1 MQRILICK
9 QAASPIEA
17 HIYEHLAMTKLKQ
30 IMQQSGLLRQ
40 IDYFA
45 LGTHYP
51 GTGLITIDID
61 LYTGEAVN
69 LAYDLRQ
76 LQAFTDNE
84 SLSLA
89 MSQIAAENDC
99 TIICNDLDK
108 LQHNMV
114 KLNKNDWQLI
124 EEIDQ
129 PLIISQLVEHK
140 FLYETDNPTTSISR
154 ISCNLSHPPNSDTV
168 LLALFY
174 YLAFVIHGTVSDIA
188 NVRLGYYNLSEYT
201 KQISQNTS
209 CICDF
214 AALSNLA
221 DRTKLR
227 DIYHEVIRKMLEK
240 TTLARISRRIKSFS
254 YNDGKMN
261 VPNIDMYISE
271 IGIVAG
277 EKTWQK
283 LAEEKTITNL
293 LDKMILEIA

>member
-1 MQRILICK
+1 
-9 QAASPIEA
+9 
-17 HIYEHLAMTKLKQ
+17 MTKLKQ

-45 LGTHYP
+45 LGTHYSS
-51 GTGLITIDID
+51 TGFITIDID
-61 LYTGEAVN
+61 LYTEEAVN
-69 LAYDLRQ
+69 LAHDLQQ
-76 LQAFTDNE
+76 LQVFTDNE

-114 KLNKNDWQLI
+114 KLNKNDWQPI

-129 PLIISQLVEHK
+129 PLIISQLAEHK
-140 FLYETDNPTTSISR
+140 FLYETEDPTTSISR
-154 ISCNLSHPPNSDTV
+154 ISCALSQPPNSNTA

-188 NVRLGYYNLSEYT
+188 NVRLGYYNLSERT
-201 KQISQNTS
+201 EQIDQNTS

-221 DRTKLR
+221 DRAKLR
-227 DIYHEVIRKMLEK
+227 DIYHEVIGKMLEK
-240 TTLARISRRIKSFS
+240 TALARISRRIKSFS

-271 IGIVAG
+271 IGVVAG

-283 LAEEKTITNL
+283 LAKEKTIANL
-293 LDKMILEIA
+293 LNKTILEIV

>member
-1 MQRILICK
+1 
-9 QAASPIEA
+9 
-17 HIYEHLAMTKLKQ
+17 MTKLKQ
-30 IMQQSGLLRQ
+30 IMQQLGLLRQ

-45 LGTHYP
+45 LGTHYS
-51 GTGLITIDID
+51 GTGFITIDID
-61 LYTGEAVN
+61 LYTEEAVN
-69 LAYDLRQ
+69 LAHDLRQ
-76 LQAFTDNE
+76 LQALTDNE
-84 SLSLA
+84 SLNLA
-89 MSQIAAENDC
+89 MSQIAAGNDC
-99 TIICNDLDK
+99 TIICNNLDK
-108 LQHNMV
+108 LQYNIA
-114 KLNKNDWQLI
+114 KLNKNDWQPI
-124 EEIDQ
+124 EKIDQ
-129 PLIISQLVEHK
+129 PLVISPLAEHK
-140 FLYETDNPTTSISR
+140 FLYETDDPITSISR
-154 ISCNLSHPPNSDTV
+154 ISCVLNQPPNSDTA

-188 NVRLGYYNLSEYT
+188 NVRLGYYNLSERT
-201 KQISQNTS
+201 EQIDQNTS

-227 DIYHEVIRKMLEK
+227 DIYHEVIGKMLEK

-261 VPNIDMYISE
+261 VPNIYMYISE

>member
-1 MQRILICK
+1 
-9 QAASPIEA
+9 
-17 HIYEHLAMTKLKQ
+17 MTKLKQ
-30 IMQQSGLLRQ
+30 IMQQFGLLRQ

-45 LGTHYP
+45 LGTHYS
-51 GTGLITIDID
+51 GTGFVTIDID
-61 LYTGEAVN
+61 LYTEEAVN
-69 LAYDLRQ
+69 LAHDLRQ

-84 SLSLA
+84 SLNLA
-89 MSQIAAENDC
+89 MSQITAENDC
-99 TIICNDLDK
+99 TIICNNLDR
-108 LQHNMV
+108 LQHNIA
-114 KLNKNDWQLI
+114 KLNKNDWQSI

-129 PLIISQLVEHK
+129 PLIISQLAEHK
-140 FLYETDNPTTSISR
+140 FLYENDNPTTSISR
-154 ISCNLSHPPNSDTV
+154 ISCALKQPPNSDAT

-174 YLAFVIHGTVSDIA
+174 YLAFVIHGTVSDTA
-188 NVRLGYYNLSEYT
+188 NVRLGYYDLSEHT
-201 KQISQNTS
+201 ERINKSTS

-221 DRTKLR
+221 DRAKLR
-227 DIYHEVIRKMLEK
+227 DIYHEVIGKILEK
-240 TTLARISRRIKSFS
+240 AALTRISRRIKSFS

>member
-30 IMQQSGLLRQ
+30 IMQQFGLLRQ

-45 LGTHYP
+45 LGTHYS
-51 GTGLITIDID
+51 GTGFVTIDID
-61 LYTGEAVN
+61 LYTEEAVN
-69 LAYDLRQ
+69 LAHDLRQ
-76 LQAFTDNE
+76 LQALTDNE
-84 SLSLA
+84 SLNLA
-89 MSQIAAENDC
+89 MSQIAAGNDC
-99 TIICNDLDK
+99 TIICNNLDK
-108 LQHNMV
+108 LQYNIA
-114 KLNKNDWQLI
+114 KLNKNDWQSI
-124 EEIDQ
+124 EKIDQ
-129 PLIISQLVEHK
+129 PLIISQIAEHK
-140 FLYETDNPTTSISR
+140 FLYETDDPTASISR
-154 ISCNLSHPPNSDTV
+154 ISCTLKQPPNSNAT

-188 NVRLGYYNLSEYT
+188 NVRLGYYDLSECT
-201 KQISQNTS
+201 KQIDQNTS

-221 DRTKLR
+221 DRAKLR
-227 DIYHEVIRKMLEK
+227 DIYHEVIGKILEK
-240 TTLARISRRIKSFS
+240 TALARISRRIKSFS

-271 IGIVAG
+271 IGVVTG

>member
-1 MQRILICK
+1 
-9 QAASPIEA
+9 
-17 HIYEHLAMTKLKQ
+17 MTKLKQ

-45 LGTHYP
+45 LGTHYS
-51 GTGLITIDID
+51 GTGFITIDID
-61 LYTGEAVN
+61 LYTEEAVN
-69 LAYDLRQ
+69 LAHDLRQ

-84 SLSLA
+84 SLNLA
-89 MSQIAAENDC
+89 MSQIDAENDC

-108 LQHNMV
+108 LQHNIA
-114 KLNKNDWQLI
+114 KLNKNDWQSI

-129 PLIISQLVEHK
+129 PLIISQLAEHK
-140 FLYETDNPTTSISR
+140 FLYETDDPITSISR
-154 ISCNLSHPPNSDTV
+154 ISCVLNQPPNSDTA

-188 NVRLGYYNLSEYT
+188 NVRLGYYNISECT
-201 KQISQNTS
+201 KQIGQNTS

-221 DRTKLR
+221 DRDKLR
-227 DIYHEVIRKMLEK
+227 DIYHEVIGKMLEK
-240 TTLARISRRIKSFS
+240 AALARISRRIKSFS
-254 YNDGKMN
+254 YGDGKMDTPN
-261 VPNIDMYISE
+261 VDMYISE
-271 IGIVAG
+271 IGIVVG

>member
-1 MQRILICK
+1 
-9 QAASPIEA
+9 
-17 HIYEHLAMTKLKQ
+17 MTKLKQ
-30 IMQQSGLLRQ
+30 IMQQFGLLRQ

-45 LGTHYP
+45 LGTHYS
-51 GTGLITIDID
+51 GTGFVTIDID
-61 LYTGEAVN
+61 LYTEEAVN
-69 LAYDLRQ
+69 LAHDLRQ
-76 LQAFTDNE
+76 LQALTDNE
-84 SLSLA
+84 SLNLA

-108 LQHNMV
+108 LQYNIA
-114 KLNKNDWQLI
+114 KLNKNDWQSI
-124 EEIDQ
+124 EKIDQ
-129 PLIISQLVEHK
+129 PLIISQIAEHK
-140 FLYETDNPTTSISR
+140 FLYETDDPTASISR
-154 ISCNLSHPPNSDTV
+154 ISCTLKQPPNSNAT

-188 NVRLGYYNLSEYT
+188 NVRLGYYDLSECT
-201 KQISQNTS
+201 KQIDQNTS

-221 DRTKLR
+221 DRAKLR
-227 DIYHEVIRKMLEK
+227 DIYHEVIGKILEK
-240 TTLARISRRIKSFS
+240 TALARISRRIKSFS

-271 IGIVAG
+271 IGVVTG

-293 LDKMILEIA
+293 LDKMILEIV

>member
-1 MQRILICK
+1 
-9 QAASPIEA
+9 
-17 HIYEHLAMTKLKQ
+17 MTKLKQ
-30 IMQQSGLLRQ
+30 IMQQFGLLRQ

-45 LGTHYP
+45 LGTHYS
-51 GTGLITIDID
+51 GTGFVTIDID
-61 LYTGEAVN
+61 LYTEEAVN
-69 LAYDLRQ
+69 LAHDLRQ

-84 SLSLA
+84 SLNLA

-99 TIICNDLDK
+99 TIICNNLDK
-108 LQHNMV
+108 LQHNIA
-114 KLNKNDWQLI
+114 KLNKNDWQSI

-129 PLIISQLVEHK
+129 PLIISQLAEHK
-140 FLYETDNPTTSISR
+140 FLYENDNPTTSISR
-154 ISCNLSHPPNSDTV
+154 ISCALKQPPNSDAT

-174 YLAFVIHGTVSDIA
+174 YLAFVIHGTVSDTA
-188 NVRLGYYNLSEYT
+188 NVRLGYYDLSEHT
-201 KQISQNTS
+201 ERINKSTS

-221 DRTKLR
+221 DRAKLR
-227 DIYHEVIRKMLEK
+227 DIYHEVIGKILEK
-240 TTLARISRRIKSFS
+240 TALARISRRIKSFS

-271 IGIVAG
+271 IGVVTG

>member
-1 MQRILICK
+1 
-9 QAASPIEA
+9 
-17 HIYEHLAMTKLKQ
+17 MTKLKQ
-30 IMQQSGLLRQ
+30 IMQQFGLLRQ

-45 LGTHYP
+45 LGTHYS
-51 GTGLITIDID
+51 GTGFITIDID
-61 LYTGEAVN
+61 LYTEEAVN
-69 LAYDLRQ
+69 LAHDLRQ

-84 SLSLA
+84 SLNLA

-108 LQHNMV
+108 LQHNIA
-114 KLNKNDWQLI
+114 KLNKNDWQSI

-129 PLIISQLVEHK
+129 PLIISRLAEHK
-140 FLYETDNPTTSISR
+140 FLYETEDPTTSISR
-154 ISCNLSHPPNSDTV
+154 ISCALSQPPNSDTV

-188 NVRLGYYNLSEYT
+188 NVRLGYYNLSECT
-201 KQISQNTS
+201 KQIGQNTS

-221 DRTKLR
+221 DRDKLR
-227 DIYHEVIRKMLEK
+227 DIYHEVIGKMLEK
-240 TTLARISRRIKSFS
+240 AALTRISRRIKSFS

>member
-1 MQRILICK
+1 
-9 QAASPIEA
+9 
-17 HIYEHLAMTKLKQ
+17 MTKLKQ

-45 LGTHYP
+45 LGTHYS
-51 GTGLITIDID
+51 GTGFITIDID

-69 LAYDLRQ
+69 LAHDLRQ

-84 SLSLA
+84 SLNLA

-108 LQHNMV
+108 LQHNIA
-114 KLNKNDWQLI
+114 KLNKNDWQSI

-129 PLIISQLVEHK
+129 PLIISRLAEHK
-140 FLYETDNPTTSISR
+140 FLYETEDPTTSISR
-154 ISCNLSHPPNSDTV
+154 ISCALSQPPNSDTV

-188 NVRLGYYNLSEYT
+188 NVRLGYYNLSECT
-201 KQISQNTS
+201 KQIGQNTS

-221 DRTKLR
+221 DRDKLR
-227 DIYHEVIRKMLEK
+227 DIYHEVIGKMLEK
-240 TTLARISRRIKSFS
+240 TALARISRRIKSFS

>member
-1 MQRILICK
+1 MQRILIYK

-30 IMQQSGLLRQ
+30 IMQQFGLLRQ

-45 LGTHYP
+45 LGTHYS
-51 GTGLITIDID
+51 GTGFITIDID
-61 LYTGEAVN
+61 LYTEEAVN
-69 LAYDLRQ
+69 LAHDLQQ

-84 SLSLA
+84 SLNLA

-99 TIICNDLDK
+99 TIICNNLDR

-114 KLNKNDWQLI
+114 KLNKNDWQSI

-154 ISCNLSHPPNSDTV
+154 ISCALSQPPNSDTV

-188 NVRLGYYNLSEYT
+188 NVRLGYYDLSEHT
-201 KQISQNTS
+201 ERINKSTS

-221 DRTKLR
+221 DRAKLR
-227 DIYHEVIRKMLEK
+227 DIYHEVIGKMLEK
-240 TTLARISRRIKSFS
+240 AALTRISRRIKSFS
-254 YNDGKMN
+254 YGDGKMDAPN
-261 VPNIDMYISE
+261 VDMYISE
-271 IGIVAG
+271 TGIVVG
-277 EKTWQK
+277 EKT
-283 LAEEKTITNL
+283 
-293 LDKMILEIA
+293 

>member
-1 MQRILICK
+1 
-9 QAASPIEA
+9 
-17 HIYEHLAMTKLKQ
+17 MTKLKQ
-30 IMQQSGLLRQ
+30 IMQQFGLLRQ

-45 LGTHYP
+45 LGTHYS
-51 GTGLITIDID
+51 GTGFITIDID
-61 LYTGEAVN
+61 LYTEEAVN
-69 LAYDLRQ
+69 LAHDLRQ
-76 LQAFTDNE
+76 LQALTDNE
-84 SLSLA
+84 SLNLA

-108 LQHNMV
+108 LQYNIA
-114 KLNKNDWQLI
+114 KLNKNDWQSI
-124 EEIDQ
+124 EKIDQ
-129 PLIISQLVEHK
+129 PLIISQIAEHK
-140 FLYETDNPTTSISR
+140 FLYETDDPTASISR
-154 ISCNLSHPPNSDTV
+154 ISCTLKQPPNSNAT

-188 NVRLGYYNLSEYT
+188 NVRLGYYDLSECT
-201 KQISQNTS
+201 KQIDQNTS

-221 DRTKLR
+221 DRAKLR
-227 DIYHEVIRKMLEK
+227 DIYHEVIGKILEK
-240 TTLARISRRIKSFS
+240 TALARISRRIKSFS

-271 IGIVAG
+271 IGVVTG

>member
-1 MQRILICK
+1 
-9 QAASPIEA
+9 
-17 HIYEHLAMTKLKQ
+17 MTKLKQ
-30 IMQQSGLLRQ
+30 IVQQYGLLRQ
-40 IDYFA
+40 IDYFV
-45 LGTHYP
+45 LGTHYS
-51 GTGLITIDID
+51 GTGFITIDID
-61 LYTGEAVN
+61 LYTEEAVN
-69 LAYDLRQ
+69 LAHDLQQ
-76 LQAFTDNE
+76 LQVFTDNE
-84 SLSLA
+84 SLNLA

-140 FLYETDNPTTSISR
+140 FLYETDDPTMSISR
-154 ISCNLSHPPNSDTV
+154 ISCVLKQPPNSDTV

-188 NVRLGYYNLSEYT
+188 NIRLGYYNLSEHT
-201 KQISQNTS
+201 ERINKSTS

-221 DRTKLR
+221 DRDKLR
-227 DIYHEVIRKMLEK
+227 DIYHEVIGKMLEK
-240 TTLARISRRIKSFS
+240 AALTRISRRIKSFS

-293 LDKMILEIA
+293 LNKMILEIA

>member
-1 MQRILICK
+1 
-9 QAASPIEA
+9 
-17 HIYEHLAMTKLKQ
+17 MTKLKQ

-45 LGTHYP
+45 LGTHYS
-51 GTGLITIDID
+51 GTGFITIDID
-61 LYTGEAVN
+61 LYTEEAVN
-69 LAYDLRQ
+69 LAHDLRQ

-84 SLSLA
+84 SLNLA
-89 MSQIAAENDC
+89 MSQIAVENDC

-114 KLNKNDWQLI
+114 KLNKNDWQSI

-129 PLIISQLVEHK
+129 PLIISQLAEHK
-140 FLYETDNPTTSISR
+140 FLYETDDPITSISR
-154 ISCNLSHPPNSDTV
+154 ISCALSQPPNSDTV

-188 NVRLGYYNLSEYT
+188 NVRLGYYNLSEHT
-201 KQISQNTS
+201 EQIDQNTS

-221 DRTKLR
+221 DRDKLR
-227 DIYHEVIRKMLEK
+227 DIYHEVIGKMLEK
-240 TTLARISRRIKSFS
+240 TALARISRRIKSFS

-271 IGIVAG
+271 IGVVAG

>member
-30 IMQQSGLLRQ
+30 IMQQFGLLRQ

-45 LGTHYP
+45 LGTHYS
-51 GTGLITIDID
+51 GTGFITIDID
-61 LYTGEAVN
+61 LYTEEAVN
-69 LAYDLRQ
+69 LAYDLRR
-76 LQAFTDNE
+76 LQALTDNE
-84 SLSLA
+84 SLNLA

-99 TIICNDLDK
+99 TIICNNLDK
-108 LQHNMV
+108 LQHNIA
-114 KLNKNDWQLI
+114 KLNKNDWQSI
-124 EEIDQ
+124 EKIDQ

-140 FLYETDNPTTSISR
+140 FLYETDNPTASISR
-154 ISCNLSHPPNSDTV
+154 ISCALKQPPNSDAT

-188 NVRLGYYNLSEYT
+188 NVRLGYYDLSEYT
-201 KQISQNTS
+201 EQIGQNTS
-209 CICDF
+209 YICDF

-227 DIYHEVIRKMLEK
+227 DIYHEVIGKMLEK
-240 TTLARISRRIKSFS
+240 AALTRISRRIKSFS
-254 YNDGKMN
+254 YGDGKMDTPN
-261 VPNIDMYISE
+261 VDMYISE
-271 IGIVAG
+271 TGIVVG

-283 LAEEKTITNL
+283 LAEEKTIANM
-293 LDKMILEIA
+293 LDKTILEIV

>member
-1 MQRILICK
+1 
-9 QAASPIEA
+9 
-17 HIYEHLAMTKLKQ
+17 
-30 IMQQSGLLRQ
+30 MQQSGLLRQ

-45 LGTHYP
+45 LGTHYS
-51 GTGLITIDID
+51 GTGFITIDID
-61 LYTGEAVN
+61 LYTEEAVN
-69 LAYDLRQ
+69 LAHDLRQ

-84 SLSLA
+84 SLNLA

-114 KLNKNDWQLI
+114 KLNKNDWQSI

-129 PLIISQLVEHK
+129 PLIISQLAEHK

-154 ISCNLSHPPNSDTV
+154 ISCALSQLPNDNAA

-188 NVRLGYYNLSEYT
+188 NVRLGYYNLSERT
-201 KQISQNTS
+201 EQIDQNTS

-221 DRTKLR
+221 DRAKLR
-227 DIYHEVIRKMLEK
+227 DLYHEVIGKMLEK
-240 TTLARISRRIKSFS
+240 ATLTRISRRIKSFS
-254 YNDGKMN
+254 YSDGKMDAPN
-261 VPNIDMYISE
+261 VDMYISE
-271 IGIVAG
+271 IGIVVG

-283 LAEEKTITNL
+283 LAKEKTIANL
-293 LDKMILEIA
+293 LNKTILEIV

>member
-1 MQRILICK
+1 
-9 QAASPIEA
+9 
-17 HIYEHLAMTKLKQ
+17 MTKLKQ
-30 IMQQSGLLRQ
+30 IMQQFGLLRQ

-45 LGTHYP
+45 LGTHYS
-51 GTGLITIDID
+51 GTGFITIDID
-61 LYTGEAVN
+61 LYTEEAVN
-69 LAYDLRQ
+69 LAHDLRQ
-76 LQAFTDNE
+76 LQALTDNE
-84 SLSLA
+84 SLNLA

-114 KLNKNDWQLI
+114 KLNKNDWQSI

-129 PLIISQLVEHK
+129 PLIISQLAEHK
-140 FLYETDNPTTSISR
+140 FLYETDNPTASISR
-154 ISCNLSHPPNSDTV
+154 ISCALKQPPNSDV
-168 LLALFY
+168 ALLALFY
-174 YLAFVIHGTVSDIA
+174 YLVFVIHGTVSDIA
-188 NVRLGYYNLSEYT
+188 NVRLGYYNLSERT
-201 KQISQNTS
+201 EQIDQNTS

-227 DIYHEVIRKMLEK
+227 DIYHEVIGKMLEK

-271 IGIVAG
+271 IGVVAG

-293 LDKMILEIA
+293 LNKMILEIA

>member
-1 MQRILICK
+1 
-9 QAASPIEA
+9 
-17 HIYEHLAMTKLKQ
+17 MTKLKQ
-30 IMQQSGLLRQ
+30 IMQQFGLLRQ

-45 LGTHYP
+45 LGTHYS
-51 GTGLITIDID
+51 GTGFITIDID
-61 LYTGEAVN
+61 LYTEEAVN
-69 LAYDLRQ
+69 LAHGLRQ

-84 SLSLA
+84 SLNLA

-99 TIICNDLDK
+99 TIICSDLDK
-108 LQHNMV
+108 LQHNIAI
-114 KLNKNDWQLI
+114 LNKNDWQSI

-129 PLIISQLVEHK
+129 PLIISQLAEHK

-154 ISCNLSHPPNSDTV
+154 ISYALKQPPNSDAT

-188 NVRLGYYNLSEYT
+188 NVRLGYYDLSEHT
-201 KQISQNTS
+201 ERINKSTS

-221 DRTKLR
+221 DRAKLR
-227 DIYHEVIRKMLEK
+227 DIYHEVIGKMLEK
-240 TTLARISRRIKSFS
+240 AALARISRRIKSFS
-254 YNDGKMN
+254 YGDGKMDT
-261 VPNIDMYISE
+261 PNIDMYISE
-271 IGIVAG
+271 TGIVVG

-293 LDKMILEIA
+293 LNKMILEIA

>member
-30 IMQQSGLLRQ
+30 IMQQLGLLRQ

-45 LGTHYP
+45 LGTHYS
-51 GTGLITIDID
+51 GTGFITIDID
-61 LYTGEAVN
+61 LYTEEAVN
-69 LAYDLRQ
+69 LAHDLQQ
-76 LQAFTDNE
+76 LQVFTDNE
-84 SLSLA
+84 SLNLA

-114 KLNKNDWQLI
+114 KLNKNDWQSI

-129 PLIISQLVEHK
+129 PLIISQLAEHK
-140 FLYETDNPTTSISR
+140 FLYETDDPITSISR
-154 ISCNLSHPPNSDTV
+154 ISCALSQPPNSDTV

-188 NVRLGYYNLSEYT
+188 NVRLGYYNLSECT
-201 KQISQNTS
+201 KQIGQNTS

-221 DRTKLR
+221 DRDKLR
-227 DIYHEVIRKMLEK
+227 DIYHEVIGKMLEK
-240 TTLARISRRIKSFS
+240 AALTRISRRIKSFS

-283 LAEEKTITNL
+283 LAEEKTITDL

>member
-45 LGTHYP
+45 LGTHYS
-51 GTGLITIDID
+51 GTGFITIDID
-61 LYTGEAVN
+61 LYTVEAVN
-69 LAYDLRQ
+69 LAHDLRQ

-89 MSQIAAENDC
+89 MSQITAENDC

-154 ISCNLSHPPNSDTV
+154 ISCALNQLPNDT
-168 LLALFY
+168 
-174 YLAFVIHGTVSDIA
+174 
-188 NVRLGYYNLSEYT
+188 
-201 KQISQNTS
+201 
-209 CICDF
+209 
-214 AALSNLA
+214 
-221 DRTKLR
+221 
-227 DIYHEVIRKMLEK
+227 
-240 TTLARISRRIKSFS
+240 RRC
-254 YNDGKMN
+254 
-261 VPNIDMYISE
+261 
-271 IGIVAG
+271 
-277 EKTWQK
+277 
-283 LAEEKTITNL
+283 
-293 LDKMILEIA
+293 

>member
-1 MQRILICK
+1 
-9 QAASPIEA
+9 
-17 HIYEHLAMTKLKQ
+17 MTKLKQ
-30 IMQQSGLLRQ
+30 IMQQFGLLRQ

-45 LGTHYP
+45 LGTHYS
-51 GTGLITIDID
+51 GTGFVTIDID
-61 LYTGEAVN
+61 LYTEEAVN
-69 LAYDLRQ
+69 LAHDLRQ
-76 LQAFTDNE
+76 LQALTDNE
-84 SLSLA
+84 SLNLA

-114 KLNKNDWQLI
+114 KLNKNDWQPI

-129 PLIISQLVEHK
+129 PLIISQLAEHK
-140 FLYETDNPTTSISR
+140 FLYETDDPTASISR
-154 ISCNLSHPPNSDTV
+154 ISCTLKQPPNSNAT

-188 NVRLGYYNLSEYT
+188 NVRLGYYDLSECT
-201 KQISQNTS
+201 KQIDQNTS

-221 DRTKLR
+221 DRAKLR
-227 DIYHEVIRKMLEK
+227 DIYHEVIGKMLEK
-240 TTLARISRRIKSFS
+240 AALTRISRRIKSFS

-271 IGIVAG
+271 IGVVTG